1 MSSIIADAVKKTR
14 VELGLTTTTLA
25 QHAGVPETE
34 LTEFERGN
42 HALAAS
48 ALTRL
53 ARAMGVPP
61 TSFLTDAKAREV
73 RSALTHARFF
83 HPTDAPVLSEAD
95 TVALAR
101 ELSRAQ
107 VFADLITPRVCLDEE
122 YAPTRPGGRPWRN
135 GYDLASSLRSKL
147 GLAPTASIPNVQEL
161 LEDALGILV
170 ARHAFADRRLREV
183 AVRAPRARLV
193 VVSNRLSKSLLR
205 ISLAHGLCHHLC
217 DLDVNDSLSEGDH
230 SSPEGFSTADP
241 GEEQRAKAFA
251 VMFLAPLALVR
262 DLFGEPAHQLV
273 EPRRALSAAS
283 RLAAECGIGQTAAL
297 WHLFHLKYLSDRES
311 DVESTQLRG
320 SFVEPPSAFEQ
331 SFAGHDGLLRA
342 IERALANE
350 EIGPDQA
357 DWLKSL

>member
-1 MSSIIADAVKKTR
+1 MSSTIANAVKRTR
-14 VELGLTTTTLA
+14 DELGLTTTTLA
-25 QHAGVPETE
+25 QQAGVPEPE

-61 TSFLTDAKAREV
+61 TSFLTDERAREV
-73 RSALTHARFF
+73 RSALAHARFF

-107 VFADLITPRVCLDEE
+107 VFADLVAPRVDLDAE
-122 YAPTRPGGRPWRN
+122 YAPTRPGARPWRN
-135 GYDLASSLRSKL
+135 GYDLASSLRSR
-147 GLAPTASIPNVQEL
+147 LARSATAPILNVQEL
-161 LEDALGILV
+161 LEDELGILV

-183 AVRAPRARLV
+183 AVRGPKARLV

-217 DLDVNDSLSEGDH
+217 DLEPNDSLSEGDH
-230 SSPEGFSTADP
+230 SSPDGFSTSDS

-251 VMFLAPLALVR
+251 VMFLAPRALVR
-262 DLFGEPAHQLV
+262 ELFGAPAHQFV
-273 EPRRALSAAS
+273 EPGRALGAAS
-283 RLAAECGIGQTAAL
+283 QLAAECGIGQTAAL
-297 WHLFHLKYLSDRES
+297 WHLFHLEYLSDRES
-311 DVESTQLRG
+311 DIQSLQLRV

-342 IERALANE
+342 VERALAND

-357 DWLKSL
+357 DWLRSL